1 MPIILQ
7 PTNEVRTSQR
17 VDWALK
23 AHQSCTEGQKIC
35 KKIQVKKTREIKSIN
50 FYGKMFD

>member
-23 AHQSCTEGQKIC
+23 AHHRAAQWARKFE
-35 KKIQVKKTREIKSIN
+35 KIQVKKTREIK
-50 FYGKMFD
+50 